1 MPMPPPPPA
10 ATPMMPEAAPATDT
24 FIRRHCFLADDT
36 ATAPAPEKRT
46 SFFKYHSVVGIL
58 LSLIPITFH
67 SVVIIIY
74 HPHVTCSGY
83 EFVACSSCSLF
94 ACVCEYSERVS
105 SLSRSL
111 GVRVEATSVS
121 PSRLSQKDCCTT
133 NTDIEQGTTRADAD
147 DDGMAALRHARAW

>member
-83 EFVACSSCSLF
+83 EVACRCCSLF

-105 SLSRSL
+105 SLSLARRASGSDV
-111 GVRVEATSVS
+111 GVAKS
-121 PSRLSQKDCCTT
+121 
-133 NTDIEQGTTRADAD
+133 
-147 DDGMAALRHARAW
+147 ALAKGLLYDQHGH